1 VNKLAVLLIA
11 TTTAMALLA
20 DEQKKVADDILA
32 PLVNAQNALDVV
44 ALKKKTED
52 AEVHLAA
59 L

>member
-1 VNKLAVLLIA
+1 
-11 TTTAMALLA
+11 MALLA

-32 PLVNAQNALDVV
+32 PFVNAKQNALDVV

-52 AEVHLAA
+52 DAALLAA

>member
-1 VNKLAVLLIA
+1 MV
-11 TTTAMALLA
+11 LLA

-32 PLVNAQNALDVV
+32 QINAENAQNALDVV
-44 ALKKKTED
+44 ALKKKTEE

>member
-1 VNKLAVLLIA
+1 
-11 TTTAMALLA
+11 MALLT

-32 PLVNAQNALDVV
+32 PLVNAEKAQNAQNALDVI